1 MEDRSLILKYL
12 LHIQLKL
19 VDPDSRQIRVAV
31 KVQYAA
37 FARNGLANEW
47 CDLSFK
53 KCPVSPAVKLSP
65 CASKRRTGEWRY
77 SSTHS

>member
-37 FARNGLANEW
+37 FARNGLANE
-47 CDLSFK
+47 
-53 KCPVSPAVKLSP
+53 
-65 CASKRRTGEWRY
+65 
-77 SSTHS
+77 